1 MEFKRE
7 ELGELEEENRGE
19 DRRNLRKELRKIR
32 RRIKSQL
39 KNCLLLTVS
48 FLQWINIKAIK
59 RNQTFQRFD
68 NKLTT
73 TNDLFSTSCP
83 PLPCV
88 LIRNLFPSS
97 PSPIRSRN
105 LHLLETRQLINPRS
119 RSFVLSF
126 SILPF
131 SHARTKHGR
140 GGGAGERCALPPPW
154 RKICSRLRRE
164 TRFHNDG
171 ED

>member
-73 TNDLFSTSCP
+73 TQLTTSSQRP
-83 PLPCV
+83 V
-88 LIRNLFPSS
+88 L
-97 PSPIRSRN
+97 
-105 LHLLETRQLINPRS
+105 
-119 RSFVLSF
+119 LSLA
-126 SILPF
+126 S
-131 SHARTKHGR
+131 
-140 GGGAGERCALPPPW
+140 
-154 RKICSRLRRE
+154 
-164 TRFHNDG
+164 
-171 ED
+171 